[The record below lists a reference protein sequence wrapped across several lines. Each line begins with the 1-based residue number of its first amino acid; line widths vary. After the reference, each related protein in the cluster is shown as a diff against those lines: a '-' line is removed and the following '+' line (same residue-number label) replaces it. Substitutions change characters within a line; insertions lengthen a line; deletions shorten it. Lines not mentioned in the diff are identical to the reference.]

1 MSFDGVF
8 YIKKWCAE
16 EERFFQFSKFLDQA
30 ILKVFIRVESFLFWI
45 TDIFFMYIYQEIC
58 FSRNVGNWSCQ
69 LLE

>member
-30 ILKVFIRVESFLFWI
+30 ILKGTTDARIFRPVISQVTFALVSTHFI
-45 TDIFFMYIYQEIC
+45 
-58 FSRNVGNWSCQ
+58 
-69 LLE
+69 